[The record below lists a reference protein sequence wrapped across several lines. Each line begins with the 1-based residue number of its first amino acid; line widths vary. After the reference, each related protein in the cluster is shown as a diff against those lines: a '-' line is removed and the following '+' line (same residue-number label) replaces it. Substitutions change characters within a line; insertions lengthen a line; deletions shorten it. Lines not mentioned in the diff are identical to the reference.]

1 MDKEYILKIGKS
13 FKGKTSYHDF
23 LGLSAE
29 IKNLIS
35 ASSGKNN
42 PFYEAVEKVKV
53 TAHFPMEQLYSIL
66 DAFLRTVENDLISNV
81 SYERKLKIEVVND
94 YLLQAEELLEKNDFH
109 PATVAFLIGASLEE
123 FLRNWIIEQTID
135 LEGQK
140 PSIDT
145 YAKALRKNVKI
156 DKQELKEITVWAGIR
171 NNAAHGSWELVENRD
186 KIRIMLAGVNLF
198 IKKYSA

>member
-1 MDKEYILKIGKS
+1 MDKEYILKVGKS
-13 FKGKTSYHDF
+13 LKGKKAYHEF
-23 LGLSAE
+23 LALSAE

-42 PFYEAVEKVKV
+42 SFYEAAEKVRV

-66 DAFLRTVENDLISNV
+66 DAFLRTIKNDLISSV

-94 YLLQAEELLEKNDFH
+94 YLLQAEELLEKIDFH
-109 PATVAFLIGASLEE
+109 PATVAFLIGSCLEE
-123 FLRNWIIEQTID
+123 FLRNWINEQKLD

-145 YAKALRKNVKI
+145 YSKVLRKNEKI
-156 DKQELKEITVWAGIR
+156 EKQELKEITVWAGLR
-171 NNAAHGSWELVENRD
+171 NNAAHGRWELVEDRD
-186 KIRIMLAGVNLF
+186 KIRIMLIGVNLF
-198 IKKYSA
+198 IKKYSI